1 MRVQVIDNV
10 SREMASVLPLVIE
23 GSRDLRIAV
32 AFVSRRGLAAINPAL
47 TAAVQAGATA
57 EFLVGLD
64 MRSTEPEALKALLD
78 RTRETDRVAL
88 YCYASVTAAGIYH
101 PKLYV
106 SRVGDQVISIVGS
119 SNLTAGGLKK
129 NVEVNVLIESDI
141 RDEIVSD
148 IYTAYNR
155 LKFHPERVEP
165 DDEFLALYAELCQRG
180 RATEQSV
187 GRDKSIRALHQTFRE
202 KAASLRRP
210 VPTRRDLVGWLEL
223 VYDALP
229 DGEFTNESVYGFE
242 PEFRRQYRDNLNIR
256 PKIRQQLQVLRDMRL
271 IEHVETGRWRKL

>member
-1 MRVQVIDNV
+1 MRVQVIDHA
-10 SREMASVLPLVIE
+10 SREMASVLPCVIE
-23 GSRDLRIAV
+23 GSRDVRIAV
-32 AFVSRRGLAAINPAL
+32 AFVSRRGLATIDPAL

-64 MRSTEPEALKALLD
+64 MRATEPEALKALLD
-78 RTRETDRVAL
+78 RTRDTDRVAL
-88 YCYASVTAAGIYH
+88 YCYTSVTTAGIYH

-106 SRVGDQVISIVGS
+106 SRAGYQVTSIVGS
-119 SNLTAGGLKK
+119 SNLTAGGVKK

-165 DDEFLALYAELCQRG
+165 DDEFLALYAELCRRE
-180 RATEQSV
+180 RATDQSV
-187 GRDKSIRALHQTFRE
+187 GRDKAIRALHETFRE
-202 KAASLRRP
+202 KAGSLRRP
-210 VPTRRDLVGWLEL
+210 VPSRRDLVGWLGL

-229 DGEFTNESVYGFE
+229 DGEFTNDLVYASES
-242 PEFRRQYRDNLNIR
+242 EFRLRYPDNLNIR
-256 PKIRQQLQVLRDMRL
+256 AKVRQQLEVLRD
-271 IEHVETGRWRKL
+271 VG

>member
-10 SREMASVLPLVIE
+10 SREMASVLPSVIE

-32 AFVSRRGLAAINPAL
+32 AFVSRRGLATIDPAL

-64 MRSTEPEALKALLD
+64 MRATEPEALKVLLD
-78 RTRETDRVAL
+78 RTGETDRVAL
-88 YCYASVTAAGIYH
+88 YCYTSVTTAGIYH

-106 SRVGDQVISIVGS
+106 SRAGDQVTSIVGS

-165 DDEFLALYAELCQRG
+165 DDEFLALYAELCRRE
-180 RATEQSV
+180 RATDQSV
-187 GRDKSIRALHQTFRE
+187 GRDKSIRALHETFRE

-210 VPTRRDLVGWLEL
+210 VPSRRDLVGWLEL

-229 DGEFTNESVYGFE
+229 DGEFTNDLVYASES
-242 PEFRRQYRDNLNIR
+242 EFRLRYPDNLNIR
-256 PKIRQQLQVLRDMRL
+256 AKVRQQLQVLRDMRL
-271 IEHVETGRWRKL
+271 IEHVATGRWRKL